1 MKKLLA
7 IFTLLFSV
15 VLMNAQ
21 SDTLSMK
28 TAKTDTTFIHLGQ
41 LRILVIDDNDDGVG
55 EDDQDGN
62 DQLQITL
69 NSKGD
74 TICAPRESTKSDLAH
89 WGGIDLGMN
98 ILMDAKQN
106 TSFSDE
112 NEWLNLD
119 YGHSFSWNFNFYEQK
134 IRLAKDYVGIITGVG
149 LNFRK
154 FGFRDSVQLTSTAD
168 TTMGMFN
175 SDVTFRTNKLRTTSV
190 TVPLL
195 LEFNTNKDHR
205 KSFHLAAGVT
215 GSWILASAYKQ
226 KYDED
231 GKTVKGKLREDF
243 NINRLS
249 LDATARIGYGN
260 FTLFANYA
268 LTPFFED
275 GKGPELYPL
284 TVGLQ
289 LVGW

>member
-28 TAKTDTTFIHLGQ
+28 TAKTDTTFIHLGK

-62 DQLQITL
+62 DQLQITM

-74 TICAPRESTKSDLAH
+74 TIRAPHESTKSDLAH